1 MSRPILPSAAVP
13 VIDPGT
19 GLMTPVWYQ
28 FFTEIARP
36 SPGWGAPTG
45 TADRNS
51 FNTETVTVTFLA
63 RRVKA
68 LIDDDLARGLKGA

>member
-1 MSRPILPSAAVP
+1 MSRPVLPSAAVT
-13 VIDPGT
+13 VIDPAT

-28 FFTEIARP
+28 FFAELARP
-36 SPGWGAPTG
+36 SPGWAMPTG
-45 TADRNS
+45 TADRTAFDS
-51 FNTETVTVTFLA
+51 ETVGVSALA